1 MEEKTLV
8 FYSESNARA
17 FSFLALILSL
27 LKPLRCSQ
35 VVMNLVTKDCYGYLN
50 SLIPVIACV
59 QDSMKFVT
67 NTLSANFDKN
77 AVHIDLDNDKKV
89 GSLKFKLEKVFKG
102 FKAFNKVKE
111 NYERIQKLLYKQSFI
126 DFDDPD
132 NLYVVET
139 LNLIRNLLNEVY
151 FFDDKSVR
159 SKPNI
164 KEYILANSK
173 IDKAAHQHFLSTQI
187 FSTFYAK

>member
-8 FYSESNARA
+8 LYSESNAKA
-17 FSFLALILSL
+17 FSCLTLVLALFKPVKCGQVL
-27 LKPLRCSQ
+27 LTLA
-35 VVMNLVTKDCYGYLN
+35 TKDCYGYLN
-50 SLIPVIACV
+50 SLVPVIACV

-89 GSLKFKLEKVFKG
+89 GSLKFKLEKLFKG

-139 LNLIRNLLNEVY
+139 LNLIRNLLNEIY

-164 KEYILANSK
+164 KEHILAHSK
-173 IDKAAHQHFLSTQI
+173 IDKAAHQHFLNTQT